1 MSNGKQRRPAP
12 RNLFI
17 NTTEIAQM
25 ANVSVSTV
33 SNWKRRSDTFPE
45 PVGTKDGKP
54 AFDYDRVSGWLRD
67 NNKEFHD
74 NRMRSLVWEYANRVR
89 GKMDAIEGSARF
101 VALLHLRKAASE
113 YGLEVQWQ
121 TLVDGGEKESW
132 VSYVDAIETIEREME
147 HLLSNYVV
155 DYVRDLVESDDI
167 ETIQDDVALVDAIDL
182 SNIMDAADMVIDAM
196 WNNRQVYLGDNGSPL
211 YHVMAEMANTWAKT
225 CSEPNPTF
233 YDPACGGA
241 FVAMRVASRNPQY
254 RFALA
259 DINSVAAVIAQARFF
274 LQFGKS
280 ATETIVL
287 NDLVRNDPF
296 PDLKCNL
303 SVVTPP
309 MGLSASSD
317 TGVTDP
323 RWAYAA
329 SNGGGRRPAFPSETA
344 FLQDCIFH
352 LGEAG
357 RAFVALRPSFTT
369 GRSFANLRRRMVADG
384 VVEAIVSL
392 PRRQLR
398 DTSIPIDIWVLSK
411 VEGRNQVH
419 LIDCASTTEEVAHEG
434 LPVYLS
440 EPLNGYADGK
450 YRWMDVAC
458 AEILAEDN
466 VSLAPDKWI
475 KPIFHLGEAGR
486 AFVALRPSF
495 TTGRSFANLRRR
507 MVADGVVEAIV
518 SLPRRQLRD
527 TSIPIDIW
535 VLSKVEGRNQVH
547 LIDCASTTE
556 EVAHE
561 GLPVYLS
568 EPLNGYADGKYR
580 WMDVA
585 CAEILAEDNVSLAPD
600 KWIKPEGMNPKN
612 ICLESTEEIS
622 GIRQGLD
629 HIDDESNPLRDL
641 PDSLA
646 NMKESRVFTLREL
659 VDSNE
664 AELIRG
670 NTQSVGRDAVYQED
684 VITPQILSEGM
695 ASLTKSGNVGKRE
708 HITEPGD
715 IVFRK
720 LGSTHAAV
728 DVEGG
733 HRMSHTVLAL
743 RMKKSGNVGKREHI
757 TEPGDIVFR
766 KLGSTHAAVDV
777 EGGHRMSHT
786 VLALRMKGDNWI
798 PESTHAAVDVEG
810 GHRMSHTVLA
820 LRMKG
825 DNWIPEF
832 VAICLQAAWNQKD
845 TPQNIAGR
853 IDPLDMEL
861 PVVSLEMQRKL
872 VEIQRAADELKRL
885 SAAAADYATTFC
897 NAIRFG
903 AEEDWG

>member
-17 NTTEIAQM
+17 NTTEIAKM

-54 AFDYDRVSGWLRD
+54 AFDYDQVAEWLQA
-67 NNKEFHD
+67 NNKEFDD
-74 NRMRSLVWEYANRVR
+74 NHTRNLVWEYANLVR
-89 GKMDAIEGSARF
+89 GKVESTEGMALF
-101 VALLHLRKAASE
+101 ITLLHLRKAAHE
-113 YGLEVQWQ
+113 YGLETQWQ
-121 TLVDGGEKESW
+121 TLIGGGDRESW
-132 VSYVDAIETIEREME
+132 LSYLDAIDAVE
-147 HLLSNYVV
+147 HEAGHALSNHVV
-155 DYVRDLVESDDI
+155 TYARGLVESVSV
-167 ETIQDDVALVDAIDL
+167 ETIRDAVALVNAINL
-182 SNIMDAADMVIDAM
+182 SKIMTAADMVIDAM
-196 WNNRQVYLGDNGSPL
+196 GNGRQAYLGDNGSHL
-211 YHVMAEMANTWAKT
+211 YRLMAEMANAWAKI
-225 CSEPNPTF
+225 CPNPDPTF

-241 FVAMRVASRNPQY
+241 FVAMQVALHNPQY
-254 RFALA
+254 RFELA
-259 DINSVAAVIAQARFF
+259 DINSLAAVIAQARFF
-274 LQFGKS
+274 LQFGKN

-287 NDLVRNDPF
+287 NDLIHDDPF

-323 RWAYAA
+323 RWAYDA

-352 LGEAG
+352 LDEEG

-411 VEGRNQVH
+411 VEGRNHVH
-419 LIDCASTTEEVAHEG
+419 LIDCASATEEVAQEG
-434 LPVYLS
+434 LPAYLS
-440 EPLNGYADGK
+440 RPLNGYSNGK
-450 YRWMDVAC
+450 YRWMDVEC
-458 AEILAEDN
+458 ADILADEN
-466 VSLAPDKWI
+466 ISLAPNRWI
-475 KPIFHLGEAGR
+475 KP
-486 AFVALRPSF
+486 
-495 TTGRSFANLRRR
+495 
-507 MVADGVVEAIV
+507 
-518 SLPRRQLRD
+518 Q
-527 TSIPIDIW
+527 
-535 VLSKVEGRNQVH
+535 
-547 LIDCASTTE
+547 
-556 EVAHE
+556 
-561 GLPVYLS
+561 
-568 EPLNGYADGKYR
+568 
-580 WMDVA
+580 
-585 CAEILAEDNVSLAPD
+585 
-600 KWIKPEGMNPKN
+600 GMSPKN
-612 ICLESTEEIS
+612 ICFESSAEIS
-622 GIRQGLD
+622 EIRQRLD
-629 HIDDESNPLRDL
+629 QVDDESNPLRDL
-641 PDSLA
+641 PNSLA

-670 NTQSVGRDAVYQED
+670 NTQSVGRDSVYQED

-720 LGSTHAAV
+720 LG
-728 DVEGG
+728 
-733 HRMSHTVLAL
+733 
-743 RMKKSGNVGKREHI
+743 
-757 TEPGDIVFR
+757 
-766 KLGSTHAAVDV
+766 
-777 EGGHRMSHT
+777 
-786 VLALRMKGDNWI
+786 
-798 PESTHAAVDVEG
+798 STHAAVDVEG

>member
-1 MSNGKQRRPAP
+1 MSNGKHRQSVQ
-12 RNLFI
+12 RNLI
-17 NTTEIAQM
+17 VNTTEIAKM

-33 SNWKRRSDTFPE
+33 SNWKRRSDAFPE

-54 AFDYDRVSGWLRD
+54 AFDYDQVAEWLQA
-67 NNKEFHD
+67 NNKEFDD
-74 NRMRSLVWEYANRVR
+74 NRTRNLVWEYANLVR
-89 GKMDAIEGSARF
+89 GKVEPTEGM
-101 VALLHLRKAASE
+101 ALFITFLHLRKAAHE
-113 YGLEVQWQ
+113 YGLETQWQ
-121 TLVDGGEKESW
+121 TLIDGGDRGLW
-132 VSYVDAIETIEREME
+132 LSYLDAIDAVE
-147 HLLSNYVV
+147 HEAGHALSNYVIA
-155 DYVRDLVESDDI
+155 YARGLVESDSI
-167 ETIQDDVALVDAIDL
+167 ETVRDAVSLVDTINL
-182 SNIMDAADMVIDAM
+182 SKNMTAANMVIDSM
-196 WNNRQVYLGDNGSPL
+196 GNGRQAYLGDNGSPL
-211 YHVMAEMANTWAKT
+211 CRLMVEMANAWANT
-225 CSEPNPTF
+225 CPDTNPTF

-241 FVAMRVASRNPQY
+241 FVAMQVALHNPQY

-259 DINSVAAVIAQARFF
+259 DINSFAAVIAQARFF
-274 LQFGKS
+274 LQFGKN

-287 NDLVRNDPF
+287 NDLIHNDPF

-323 RWAYAA
+323 RWAYDA
-329 SNGGGRRPAFPSETA
+329 SNGAGRRPAFPSETA

-352 LGEAG
+352 LDEEG

-369 GRSFANLRRRMVADG
+369 GRSFANLRRHMVADG

-411 VEGRNQVH
+411 VEGRNHVH
-419 LIDCASTTEEVAHEG
+419 LIDCASATEEVAQEG
-434 LPVYLS
+434 LPAYLS
-440 EPLNGYADGK
+440 RPLNGYS
-450 YRWMDVAC
+450 
-458 AEILAEDN
+458 N
-466 VSLAPDKWI
+466 
-475 KPIFHLGEAGR
+475 
-486 AFVALRPSF
+486 
-495 TTGRSFANLRRR
+495 
-507 MVADGVVEAIV
+507 
-518 SLPRRQLRD
+518 
-527 TSIPIDIW
+527 
-535 VLSKVEGRNQVH
+535 
-547 LIDCASTTE
+547 
-556 EVAHE
+556 
-561 GLPVYLS
+561 
-568 EPLNGYADGKYR
+568 GKYR

-600 KWIKPEGMNPKN
+600 KWIKPEGMNPEN

-622 GIRQGLD
+622 EIRQGLD
-629 HIDDESNPLRDL
+629 QVDDESNPLRDL
-641 PDSLA
+641 PNSLA
-646 NMKESRVFTLREL
+646 NMKESRIFTLREL

-743 RMKKSGNVGKREHI
+743 RMK
-757 TEPGDIVFR
+757 
-766 KLGSTHAAVDV
+766 
-777 EGGHRMSHT
+777 
-786 VLALRMKGDNWI
+786 
-798 PESTHAAVDVEG
+798 
-810 GHRMSHTVLA
+810 
-820 LRMKG
+820 G

-832 VAICLQAAWNQKD
+832 VAICLQAVWNQKD
-845 TPQNIAGR
+845 TPRNITGQ

-861 PVVSLEMQRKL
+861 PVVPLEMQRKL
-872 VEIQRAADELKRL
+872 VEIQRAADELKHL
-885 SAAAADYATTFC
+885 SAAAVGYAATFC

-903 AEEDWG
+903 AEEER

>member
-1 MSNGKQRRPAP
+1 MSNGKQHRPAP

-54 AFDYDRVSGWLRD
+54 AFDYDQVARWLRD
-67 NNKEFHD
+67 NDKEFHD
-74 NRMRSLVWEYANRVR
+74 SRVRSLVWEYANQVR
-89 GKMDAIEGSARF
+89 GKMDAIEGGARF
-101 VALLHLRKAASE
+101 VAFLHLRKAASE

-121 TLVDGGEKESW
+121 TLVDDGDEESW
-132 VSYVDAIETIEREME
+132 VSYVDAIETIERETK

-155 DYVRDLVESDDI
+155 DYVRSLIKSDDI
-167 ETIQDDVALVDAIDL
+167 ETIQDNVSLVDAIDL
-182 SNIMDAADMVIDAM
+182 PNIMDAADMVIDAM
-196 WNNRQVYLGDNGSPL
+196 WNNRQVYLGDNDSPL
-211 YHVMAEMANTWAKT
+211 YHVMAEMANAWAKT

-241 FVAMRVASRNPQY
+241 FVAMQVALHNPQY

-259 DINSVAAVIAQARFF
+259 DINSLAAVIAQARFF
-274 LQFGKS
+274 LQFGKN

-287 NDLVRNDPF
+287 NDLIRNDPF
-296 PDLKCNL
+296 PGLKCNL

-309 MGLSASSD
+309 RGLSASAD

-323 RWAYAA
+323 RWAYDA
-329 SNGGGRRPAFPSETA
+329 SNGAGRRPAFPSETA

-352 LGEAG
+352 LDGAG

-369 GRSFANLRRRMVADG
+369 GRSFANLRRRVVADG

-411 VEGRNQVH
+411 VEGRNHVH
-419 LIDCASTTEEVAHEG
+419 LIDCASATEGMAQEG

-450 YRWMDVAC
+450 YRWVDVEC
-458 AEILAEDN
+458 ANILADEN
-466 VSLAPDKWI
+466 I
-475 KPIFHLGEAGR
+475 
-486 AFVALRPSF
+486 
-495 TTGRSFANLRRR
+495 
-507 MVADGVVEAIV
+507 
-518 SLPRRQLRD
+518 
-527 TSIPIDIW
+527 
-535 VLSKVEGRNQVH
+535 
-547 LIDCASTTE
+547 
-556 EVAHE
+556 
-561 GLPVYLS
+561 
-568 EPLNGYADGKYR
+568 
-580 WMDVA
+580 
-585 CAEILAEDNVSLAPD
+585 SLAPD

-622 GIRQGLD
+622 EIRQGLGQV
-629 HIDDESNPLRDL
+629 DDESNPLRDL
-641 PDSLA
+641 PNSLT

-695 ASLTKSGNVGKRE
+695 ASLMKSR
-708 HITEPGD
+708 
-715 IVFRK
+715 
-720 LGSTHAAV
+720 
-728 DVEGG
+728 DV
-733 HRMSHTVLAL
+733 S
-743 RMKKSGNVGKREHI
+743 KREHI

-798 PESTHAAVDVEG
+798 PE
-810 GHRMSHTVLA
+810 
-820 LRMKG
+820 
-825 DNWIPEF
+825 F
-832 VAICLQAAWNQKD
+832 VAICLQAVWNQKD
-845 TPQNIAGR
+845 TPRNITGQ

-861 PVVSLEMQRKL
+861 PVVPLEMQRKL
-872 VEIQRAADELKRL
+872 VEIQRAADELKHL
-885 SAAAADYATTFC
+885 GAAAAAYATTFC

-903 AEEDWG
+903 AEEER

>member
-1 MSNGKQRRPAP
+1 MKKIENMVFNRRVATIIKELNMSNGKQRRPAP

-475 KPIFHLGEAGR
+475 KP
-486 AFVALRPSF
+486 
-495 TTGRSFANLRRR
+495 
-507 MVADGVVEAIV
+507 
-518 SLPRRQLRD
+518 
-527 TSIPIDIW
+527 
-535 VLSKVEGRNQVH
+535 
-547 LIDCASTTE
+547 
-556 EVAHE
+556 
-561 GLPVYLS
+561 
-568 EPLNGYADGKYR
+568 
-580 WMDVA
+580 
-585 CAEILAEDNVSLAPD
+585 
-600 KWIKPEGMNPKN
+600 EGMNPKN

-622 GIRQGLD
+622 EIRQGLD
-629 HIDDESNPLRDL
+629 LIGDESNPLRDL
-641 PDSLA
+641 PNSLT

-670 NTQSVGRDAVYQED
+670 NTQSVGRDSVYQED
-684 VITPQILSEGM
+684 VITPKVLSEGM
-695 ASLTKSGNVGKRE
+695 ASLTKSE
-708 HITEPGD
+708 D
-715 IVFRK
+715 
-720 LGSTHAAV
+720 
-728 DVEGG
+728 
-733 HRMSHTVLAL
+733 
-743 RMKKSGNVGKREHI
+743 VGKREHI

-798 PESTHAAVDVEG
+798 PD
-810 GHRMSHTVLA
+810 
-820 LRMKG
+820 
-825 DNWIPEF
+825 F

-845 TPQNIAGR
+845 TPRNIAGQ

-872 VEIQRAADELKRL
+872 VEIQRAVDELKRL
-885 SAAAADYATTFC
+885 SAVATAYAATFC

-903 AEEDWG
+903 AEEGKLIK

>member
-1 MSNGKQRRPAP
+1 MPNGKHRQSVQRS
-12 RNLFI
+12 LI
-17 NTTEIAQM
+17 VNTTEIAKM

-54 AFDYDRVSGWLRD
+54 AFDYDQVAEWLQD
-67 NNKEFHD
+67 NNKEFDD
-74 NRMRSLVWEYANRVR
+74 NRTRNLVWEYGNLVR
-89 GKMDAIEGSARF
+89 GKVEVTEGMTLF
-101 VALLHLRKAASE
+101 IALLHLRKAAHE
-113 YGLEVQWQ
+113 YGLETQWQ
-121 TLVDGGEKESW
+121 TLIDGGDRGLW
-132 VSYVDAIETIEREME
+132 LSYLDAIDAVE
-147 HLLSNYVV
+147 HEAGHALSNYVIA
-155 DYVRDLVESDDI
+155 YARGLVESDSI
-167 ETIQDDVALVDAIDL
+167 ETVRDAVSLVDTINL
-182 SNIMDAADMVIDAM
+182 SKIMTAANMVIDSM
-196 WNNRQVYLGDNGSPL
+196 GNDRQAYLGDNGSPL
-211 YHVMAEMANTWAKT
+211 YRLMAEMANTWAKT

-241 FVAMRVASRNPQY
+241 FVAMRVALRNPQY

-259 DINSVAAVIAQARFF
+259 DINSFAAVIAQARFF
-274 LQFGKS
+274 LQFGKN

-287 NDLVRNDPF
+287 NDLIHNDPF

-323 RWAYAA
+323 RWAYDA

-344 FLQDCIFH
+344 FLQDCVFH
-352 LGEAG
+352 LDGAG

-411 VEGRNQVH
+411 VEGRNHVH
-419 LIDCASTTEEVAHEG
+419 LIDCASATEGVVQEG
-434 LPVYLS
+434 LPAYLS
-440 EPLNGYADGK
+440 EPLNGYTDGK

-458 AEILAEDN
+458 ADILADEN
-466 VSLAPDKWI
+466 I
-475 KPIFHLGEAGR
+475 
-486 AFVALRPSF
+486 
-495 TTGRSFANLRRR
+495 
-507 MVADGVVEAIV
+507 
-518 SLPRRQLRD
+518 
-527 TSIPIDIW
+527 
-535 VLSKVEGRNQVH
+535 
-547 LIDCASTTE
+547 
-556 EVAHE
+556 
-561 GLPVYLS
+561 
-568 EPLNGYADGKYR
+568 
-580 WMDVA
+580 
-585 CAEILAEDNVSLAPD
+585 SLAPD

-612 ICLESTEEIS
+612 ICFESSAEIS
-622 GIRQGLD
+622 EIRQRLGQV
-629 HIDDESNPLRDL
+629 DDESNPLRDL
-641 PDSLA
+641 PNSLT

-743 RMKKSGNVGKREHI
+743 RMK
-757 TEPGDIVFR
+757 
-766 KLGSTHAAVDV
+766 
-777 EGGHRMSHT
+777 
-786 VLALRMKGDNWI
+786 
-798 PESTHAAVDVEG
+798 
-810 GHRMSHTVLA
+810 
-820 LRMKG
+820 G

-845 TPQNIAGR
+845 TPRNIAGQ

-861 PVVSLEMQRKL
+861 PVVPLEMQRKL

-885 SAAAADYATTFC
+885 SAAATDYATTFC

-903 AEEDWG
+903 AEEGNDQK

>member
-54 AFDYDRVSGWLRD
+54 TFDYDQVAEWLQA
-67 NNKEFHD
+67 NNKEFDD
-74 NRMRSLVWEYANRVR
+74 NRTRNLVWEYANLVR
-89 GKMDAIEGSARF
+89 GKVEVTEGMALF
-101 VALLHLRKAASE
+101 IALLHLRKAANE
-113 YGLEVQWQ
+113 YGLETQWQ
-121 TLVDGGEKESW
+121 TLIDGGDRGSW
-132 VSYVDAIETIEREME
+132 LSYLDAIDAVE
-147 HLLSNYVV
+147 HEAGHALSNYVIA
-155 DYVRDLVESDDI
+155 YARGLVESDSI
-167 ETIQDDVALVDAIDL
+167 ETVRDAVSLVDTINL
-182 SNIMDAADMVIDAM
+182 SKIMTAANMVIDSM
-196 WNNRQVYLGDNGSPL
+196 GNDRQAYLGDNSSPL
-211 YHVMAEMANTWAKT
+211 YRLMAEMANAWAKT
-225 CSEPNPTF
+225 CPDTNPTF

-241 FVAMRVASRNPQY
+241 FVAMQVALHDPQY

-259 DINSVAAVIAQARFF
+259 DINSLAAVVAQARFF
-274 LQFGKS
+274 LQFGKN

-287 NDLVRNDPF
+287 NDLIHNDPF

-323 RWAYAA
+323 RWAYDA

-352 LGEAG
+352 LDEEG

-398 DTSIPIDIWVLSK
+398 DTTIPIDIWVLSK
-411 VEGRNQVH
+411 VEERNHVH
-419 LIDCASTTEEVAHEG
+419 LIDCVSATEEVAQEG

-440 EPLNGYADGK
+440 EPLNGY
-450 YRWMDVAC
+450 V
-458 AEILAEDN
+458 
-466 VSLAPDKWI
+466 
-475 KPIFHLGEAGR
+475 
-486 AFVALRPSF
+486 
-495 TTGRSFANLRRR
+495 
-507 MVADGVVEAIV
+507 
-518 SLPRRQLRD
+518 
-527 TSIPIDIW
+527 
-535 VLSKVEGRNQVH
+535 
-547 LIDCASTTE
+547 
-556 EVAHE
+556 
-561 GLPVYLS
+561 
-568 EPLNGYADGKYR
+568 DGKYR

-695 ASLTKSGNVGKRE
+695 ASLTKSR
-708 HITEPGD
+708 D
-715 IVFRK
+715 
-720 LGSTHAAV
+720 
-728 DVEGG
+728 
-733 HRMSHTVLAL
+733 
-743 RMKKSGNVGKREHI
+743 VGKREHI

-798 PESTHAAVDVEG
+798 PE
-810 GHRMSHTVLA
+810 
-820 LRMKG
+820 
-825 DNWIPEF
+825 F

-845 TPQNIAGR
+845 TPRNIAGQ

-861 PVVSLEMQRKL
+861 PVVPLEMQRKL
-872 VEIQRAADELKRL
+872 VEIQRAADELKHL
-885 SAAAADYATTFC
+885 SAAAAGYAATLC

-903 AEEDWG
+903 AEEGKDRKIS

>member
-1 MSNGKQRRPAP
+1 MKKIENMVFNRRVATIIKELNMSNGKQRRPAP

-33 SNWKRRSDTFPE
+33 SNWKRRSDTFPG

-155 DYVRDLVESDDI
+155 DYVRGLVESDDI

-182 SNIMDAADMVIDAM
+182 PNIMEAADMVIDAM

-419 LIDCASTTEEVAHEG
+419 LIDCASTTEEVAQEG

-450 YRWMDVAC
+450 YRWMDV
-458 AEILAEDN
+458 
-466 VSLAPDKWI
+466 
-475 KPIFHLGEAGR
+475 
-486 AFVALRPSF
+486 
-495 TTGRSFANLRRR
+495 T
-507 MVADGVVEAIV
+507 
-518 SLPRRQLRD
+518 
-527 TSIPIDIW
+527 
-535 VLSKVEGRNQVH
+535 
-547 LIDCASTTE
+547 
-556 EVAHE
+556 
-561 GLPVYLS
+561 
-568 EPLNGYADGKYR
+568 
-580 WMDVA
+580 

-622 GIRQGLD
+622 EIRQGLD
-629 HIDDESNPLRDL
+629 LIDDESNPLRDL
-641 PDSLA
+641 PNSLA

-659 VDSNE
+659 VNSNE

-670 NTQSVGRDAVYQED
+670 NTQSVGRAAVYQED
-684 VITPQILSEGM
+684 VITPKVLSEGM
-695 ASLTKSGNVGKRE
+695 ASLTKSEDVGKRE
-708 HITEPGD
+708 HITKPGD

-728 DVEGG
+728 DV
-733 HRMSHTVLAL
+733 V
-743 RMKKSGNVGKREHI
+743 
-757 TEPGDIVFR
+757 
-766 KLGSTHAAVDV
+766 
-777 EGGHRMSHT
+777 GGHRMSHT

-798 PESTHAAVDVEG
+798 PD
-810 GHRMSHTVLA
+810 
-820 LRMKG
+820 
-825 DNWIPEF
+825 F

-845 TPQNIAGR
+845 TPRNIAGQ

-903 AEEDWG
+903 AEEDEEAGCRNDGQQYRL

>member
-1 MSNGKQRRPAP
+1 MFNGKHCQSVQCS
-12 RNLFI
+12 LI
-17 NTTEIAQM
+17 VNTTEIAKM

-54 AFDYDRVSGWLRD
+54 AFDYDRVAEWLQD
-67 NNKEFHD
+67 NNKEFDD
-74 NRMRSLVWEYANRVR
+74 NRTRNLIWEYANLVR
-89 GKMDAIEGSARF
+89 GKVEVTEGMALF
-101 VALLHLRKAASE
+101 VALLHLRKAANE
-113 YGLEVQWQ
+113 YGLEAQWQ
-121 TLVDGGEKESW
+121 TLIVDGDRESW
-132 VSYVDAIETIEREME
+132 LSYLDAIDAVE
-147 HLLSNYVV
+147 HEAGHALSNHVV
-155 DYVRDLVESDDI
+155 TYARGLVESVSV
-167 ETIQDDVALVDAIDL
+167 ETIRDAVALVNAINL
-182 SNIMDAADMVIDAM
+182 SKIMTAADMVIDAM
-196 WNNRQVYLGDNGSPL
+196 GNGRQAYLGDNGSPL
-211 YHVMAEMANTWAKT
+211 YRLMAEMANAWAKT
-225 CSEPNPTF
+225 CPNPDPTF

-241 FVAMRVASRNPQY
+241 FVAMQVALHNPQY

-259 DINSVAAVIAQARFF
+259 DINSFAAVIAQARFF
-274 LQFGKS
+274 LQFGKN

-287 NDLVRNDPF
+287 NDLIHNDPF

-323 RWAYAA
+323 RWAYDA
-329 SNGGGRRPAFPSETA
+329 SNGGGRRPAFLSETA

-352 LGEAG
+352 LDGAG

-411 VEGRNQVH
+411 GEGRNHVH
-419 LIDCASTTEEVAHEG
+419 LIDCASATEDVAQQG
-434 LPVYLS
+434 LPAYLS
-440 EPLNGYADGK
+440 EPLNGYSDGK
-450 YRWMDVAC
+450 YRWMDVEC
-458 AEILAEDN
+458 ADILADEN
-466 VSLAPDKWI
+466 ISLAPNRWI
-475 KPIFHLGEAGR
+475 KP
-486 AFVALRPSF
+486 
-495 TTGRSFANLRRR
+495 
-507 MVADGVVEAIV
+507 
-518 SLPRRQLRD
+518 Q
-527 TSIPIDIW
+527 
-535 VLSKVEGRNQVH
+535 
-547 LIDCASTTE
+547 
-556 EVAHE
+556 
-561 GLPVYLS
+561 
-568 EPLNGYADGKYR
+568 
-580 WMDVA
+580 
-585 CAEILAEDNVSLAPD
+585 
-600 KWIKPEGMNPKN
+600 GMSPKN
-612 ICLESTEEIS
+612 ICFESSAEIS
-622 GIRQGLD
+622 EIRQRLGQV
-629 HIDDESNPLRDL
+629 DDESNPLRDL
-641 PDSLA
+641 PNSLT

-670 NTQSVGRDAVYQED
+670 NTQSVGRDSVYQED

-743 RMKKSGNVGKREHI
+743 RMK
-757 TEPGDIVFR
+757 
-766 KLGSTHAAVDV
+766 
-777 EGGHRMSHT
+777 
-786 VLALRMKGDNWI
+786 
-798 PESTHAAVDVEG
+798 
-810 GHRMSHTVLA
+810 
-820 LRMKG
+820 G

-845 TPQNIAGR
+845 TPRNIAGQ

-861 PVVSLEMQRKL
+861 PVVPLEMQRKL

-885 SAAAADYATTFC
+885 SAAATDYADTFC

-903 AEEDWG
+903 AEEGNDPPR

>member
-1 MSNGKQRRPAP
+1 MPNGKHRQSVQRG
-12 RNLFI
+12 LI
-17 NTTEIAQM
+17 VNTTEIAKM

-54 AFDYDRVSGWLRD
+54 AFDYDQVAEWLQA
-67 NNKEFHD
+67 NNKEFDD
-74 NRMRSLVWEYANRVR
+74 NRTRNLVWEYANLVR
-89 GKMDAIEGSARF
+89 GKVESTEGMALF
-101 VALLHLRKAASE
+101 ITLLHLRKAAHE
-113 YGLEVQWQ
+113 YGLETQWQ
-121 TLVDGGEKESW
+121 TLIGGGDRESW
-132 VSYVDAIETIEREME
+132 LSYLDAIDAVE
-147 HLLSNYVV
+147 HEAGHALSNHVV
-155 DYVRDLVESDDI
+155 TYARGLVESVSV
-167 ETIQDDVALVDAIDL
+167 ETIRDAVALVNAINL
-182 SNIMDAADMVIDAM
+182 SKIMTAADMVIDAM
-196 WNNRQVYLGDNGSPL
+196 GNGRQAYLGDNGSPL
-211 YHVMAEMANTWAKT
+211 YRLMAEMANAWAKI
-225 CSEPNPTF
+225 CPNPDPTF

-241 FVAMRVASRNPQY
+241 FVAMQVALHNPQY
-254 RFALA
+254 RFELA
-259 DINSVAAVIAQARFF
+259 DINSLAAVIAQARFF
-274 LQFGKS
+274 LQFGKN

-287 NDLVRNDPF
+287 NDLIHNDPF

-303 SVVTPP
+303 SVVMPP

-323 RWAYAA
+323 RWAYDA

-352 LGEAG
+352 LDEEG

-411 VEGRNQVH
+411 VEGRNHVH
-419 LIDCASTTEEVAHEG
+419 LIDCASATEEVAQEG
-434 LPVYLS
+434 LPAYLS
-440 EPLNGYADGK
+440 RPLNGYSNGK
-450 YRWMDVAC
+450 YRWMDVEC
-458 AEILAEDN
+458 ADILADEN
-466 VSLAPDKWI
+466 ISLAPNRWI
-475 KPIFHLGEAGR
+475 KP
-486 AFVALRPSF
+486 
-495 TTGRSFANLRRR
+495 
-507 MVADGVVEAIV
+507 
-518 SLPRRQLRD
+518 Q
-527 TSIPIDIW
+527 
-535 VLSKVEGRNQVH
+535 
-547 LIDCASTTE
+547 
-556 EVAHE
+556 
-561 GLPVYLS
+561 
-568 EPLNGYADGKYR
+568 
-580 WMDVA
+580 
-585 CAEILAEDNVSLAPD
+585 
-600 KWIKPEGMNPKN
+600 GMSPKN
-612 ICLESTEEIS
+612 ICFESSAEIS
-622 GIRQGLD
+622 EIRQRLD
-629 HIDDESNPLRDL
+629 QVDDESNPLRDL
-641 PDSLA
+641 PNSLA

-670 NTQSVGRDAVYQED
+670 NTQSVGRDSVYQED

-720 LGSTHAAV
+720 LG
-728 DVEGG
+728 
-733 HRMSHTVLAL
+733 
-743 RMKKSGNVGKREHI
+743 
-757 TEPGDIVFR
+757 
-766 KLGSTHAAVDV
+766 
-777 EGGHRMSHT
+777 
-786 VLALRMKGDNWI
+786 
-798 PESTHAAVDVEG
+798 STHAAVDVEG

-903 AEEDWG
+903 AEED

>member
-1 MSNGKQRRPAP
+1 MSNGKHRQSVQ
-12 RNLFI
+12 RNLI
-17 NTTEIAQM
+17 VNTTEIAKM

-54 AFDYDRVSGWLRD
+54 AFDYDQVAEWLQA
-67 NNKEFHD
+67 NNKEFDD
-74 NRMRSLVWEYANRVR
+74 NRTRNLVWEYANLVR
-89 GKMDAIEGSARF
+89 GKVETTEGMALF
-101 VALLHLRKAASE
+101 IALLHLRKAANE
-113 YGLEVQWQ
+113 YGLETQWQ
-121 TLVDGGEKESW
+121 TLIDGGDRGSW
-132 VSYVDAIETIEREME
+132 LSYLDAVDAVEHEAGHALSNHVIAYARGLVENDSIETA
-147 HLLSNYVV
+147 
-155 DYVRDLVESDDI
+155 RDAVS
-167 ETIQDDVALVDAIDL
+167 LVDTINL
-182 SNIMDAADMVIDAM
+182 SKIMTAANMVIDSMGNDWQA
-196 WNNRQVYLGDNGSPL
+196 YLGDNGSPL
-211 YHVMAEMANTWAKT
+211 YRLMAEMANAWAKT
-225 CSEPNPTF
+225 CPDTNPTF

-241 FVAMRVASRNPQY
+241 FIAIQVALRDPQY

-259 DINSVAAVIAQARFF
+259 DINSLAAVIAQARFF
-274 LQFGKS
+274 LQFGKN

-287 NDLVRNDPF
+287 NDLIHNDPF

-317 TGVTDP
+317 AGVTDP
-323 RWAYAA
+323 RWAYDA

-352 LGEAG
+352 LDEEG

-369 GRSFANLRRRMVADG
+369 GRSFVNLRRRMVADG

-411 VEGRNQVH
+411 VEGRNHVH
-419 LIDCASTTEEVAHEG
+419 LIDCASATEEVAQEG
-434 LPVYLS
+434 LPAYLS
-440 EPLNGYADGK
+440 
-450 YRWMDVAC
+450 R
-458 AEILAEDN
+458 
-466 VSLAPDKWI
+466 
-475 KPIFHLGEAGR
+475 
-486 AFVALRPSF
+486 
-495 TTGRSFANLRRR
+495 
-507 MVADGVVEAIV
+507 
-518 SLPRRQLRD
+518 
-527 TSIPIDIW
+527 
-535 VLSKVEGRNQVH
+535 
-547 LIDCASTTE
+547 
-556 EVAHE
+556 
-561 GLPVYLS
+561 
-568 EPLNGYADGKYR
+568 PLNGYADGKYR

-622 GIRQGLD
+622 EIRQGLD
-629 HIDDESNPLRDL
+629 QIDDESNPLRDL
-641 PDSLA
+641 PNSLA

-684 VITPQILSEGM
+684 VITPKVLSEGM
-695 ASLTKSGNVGKRE
+695 ASLVKSEDIGKRE
-708 HITEPGD
+708 H
-715 IVFRK
+715 V
-720 LGSTHAAV
+720 
-728 DVEGG
+728 
-733 HRMSHTVLAL
+733 
-743 RMKKSGNVGKREHI
+743 

-798 PESTHAAVDVEG
+798 PD
-810 GHRMSHTVLA
+810 
-820 LRMKG
+820 
-825 DNWIPEF
+825 F

-845 TPQNIAGR
+845 TPRNIAGQ

-861 PVVSLEMQRKL
+861 PVVPLEMQRKL
-872 VEIQRAADELKRL
+872 VEIQRAADELKHL
-885 SAAAADYATTFC
+885 SAAATDYATTFR

-903 AEEDWG
+903 AEEDEEAGCRNDGQQYRL

>member
-17 NTTEIAQM
+17 NTTEIAKM

-54 AFDYDRVSGWLRD
+54 AFDYDQVAEWLQA
-67 NNKEFHD
+67 NNKEFDD
-74 NRMRSLVWEYANRVR
+74 NHTRNLVWEYANLVR
-89 GKMDAIEGSARF
+89 GKVESTEGMALF
-101 VALLHLRKAASE
+101 ITLLHLRKAAHE
-113 YGLEVQWQ
+113 YGLETQWQ
-121 TLVDGGEKESW
+121 TLIGGGDRESW
-132 VSYVDAIETIEREME
+132 LSYLDAIDAVE
-147 HLLSNYVV
+147 HEAGHALSNHVV
-155 DYVRDLVESDDI
+155 TYARGLVESVSV
-167 ETIQDDVALVDAIDL
+167 ETIRDAVALVNAINL
-182 SNIMDAADMVIDAM
+182 SKIMTAADMVIDAM
-196 WNNRQVYLGDNGSPL
+196 GNGRQAYLGDNGSHL
-211 YHVMAEMANTWAKT
+211 YRLMAEMANAWAKI
-225 CSEPNPTF
+225 CPNPDPTF

-241 FVAMRVASRNPQY
+241 FVAMQVALHNPQY
-254 RFALA
+254 RFELA
-259 DINSVAAVIAQARFF
+259 DINSLAAVIAQARFF
-274 LQFGKS
+274 LQFGKN

-287 NDLVRNDPF
+287 NDLIHNDPF

-317 TGVTDP
+317 TGGTDP
-323 RWAYAA
+323 RWAYDA

-352 LGEAG
+352 LDEEG

-411 VEGRNQVH
+411 VEGRNHVH
-419 LIDCASTTEEVAHEG
+419 LIDCASATEEVAQEG
-434 LPVYLS
+434 LPAYLS
-440 EPLNGYADGK
+440 RPLNGYSNGK
-450 YRWMDVAC
+450 YRWMDVEC
-458 AEILAEDN
+458 ADILADEN
-466 VSLAPDKWI
+466 ISLAPNRWI
-475 KPIFHLGEAGR
+475 KP
-486 AFVALRPSF
+486 
-495 TTGRSFANLRRR
+495 
-507 MVADGVVEAIV
+507 
-518 SLPRRQLRD
+518 Q
-527 TSIPIDIW
+527 
-535 VLSKVEGRNQVH
+535 
-547 LIDCASTTE
+547 
-556 EVAHE
+556 
-561 GLPVYLS
+561 
-568 EPLNGYADGKYR
+568 
-580 WMDVA
+580 
-585 CAEILAEDNVSLAPD
+585 
-600 KWIKPEGMNPKN
+600 GMSPKN
-612 ICLESTEEIS
+612 ICFESSAEIS
-622 GIRQGLD
+622 EIRQRLD
-629 HIDDESNPLRDL
+629 QVDDESNPLRDL
-641 PDSLA
+641 PNSLA

-670 NTQSVGRDAVYQED
+670 NTQSVGRDSVYQED

-720 LGSTHAAV
+720 LG
-728 DVEGG
+728 
-733 HRMSHTVLAL
+733 
-743 RMKKSGNVGKREHI
+743 
-757 TEPGDIVFR
+757 
-766 KLGSTHAAVDV
+766 
-777 EGGHRMSHT
+777 
-786 VLALRMKGDNWI
+786 
-798 PESTHAAVDVEG
+798 STHAAVDVEG

>member
-1 MSNGKQRRPAP
+1 MKVTENGVFNLHIFSFRVFYVKNNENMVFNRLVATIIKELDMSNGEQCRLAH
-12 RNLFI
+12 RNLLI

-45 PVGTKDGKP
+45 PAGSKDGKP
-54 AFDYDRVSGWLRD
+54 AFDYGQVARWLRD
-67 NNKEFHD
+67 NDKKFHD
-74 NRMRSLVWEYANRVR
+74 SRVRNLVWEYANQVR
-89 GKMDAIEGSARF
+89 GKMDAIEGGARF

-121 TLVDGGEKESW
+121 TLVDDGDKESW
-132 VSYVDAIETIEREME
+132 VSYVDAIETIERETK

-155 DYVRDLVESDDI
+155 DYVRDLVEGDDI
-167 ETIQDDVALVDAIDL
+167 ETIQDNVSLVDAIDL
-182 SNIMDAADMVIDAM
+182 PNIMDAADMVIDAM
-196 WNNRQVYLGDNGSPL
+196 WNNQQAYLGDNDSPL

-241 FVAMRVASRNPQY
+241 FVAMRVALHNPQY

-259 DINSVAAVIAQARFF
+259 DINSFAAVIAQARFF
-274 LQFGKS
+274 LQFGKN

-287 NDLVRNDPF
+287 NDLIHNDPF

-323 RWAYAA
+323 RWAYDA

-352 LGEAG
+352 LDGAG

-411 VEGRNQVH
+411 VEGRNHVH
-419 LIDCASTTEEVAHEG
+419 LIDCASATEEVAQQG
-434 LPVYLS
+434 LPAYLS
-440 EPLNGYADGK
+440 EPLNGYSDGK
-450 YRWMDVAC
+450 YRWMDVERAD
-458 AEILAEDN
+458 ILADEN
-466 VSLAPDKWI
+466 ISLAPNRWI
-475 KPIFHLGEAGR
+475 KP
-486 AFVALRPSF
+486 
-495 TTGRSFANLRRR
+495 
-507 MVADGVVEAIV
+507 
-518 SLPRRQLRD
+518 Q
-527 TSIPIDIW
+527 
-535 VLSKVEGRNQVH
+535 
-547 LIDCASTTE
+547 
-556 EVAHE
+556 
-561 GLPVYLS
+561 
-568 EPLNGYADGKYR
+568 
-580 WMDVA
+580 
-585 CAEILAEDNVSLAPD
+585 
-600 KWIKPEGMNPKN
+600 GMNPKN

-622 GIRQGLD
+622 EIRQGLD
-629 HIDDESNPLRDL
+629 QIDDESNPLRDL
-641 PDSLA
+641 PNSLA

-670 NTQSVGRDAVYQED
+670 NTQSVGRDSVYQED

-720 LGSTHAAV
+720 LGSTHA
-728 DVEGG
+728 G
-733 HRMSHTVLAL
+733 
-743 RMKKSGNVGKREHI
+743 
-757 TEPGDIVFR
+757 
-766 KLGSTHAAVDV
+766 
-777 EGGHRMSHT
+777 
-786 VLALRMKGDNWI
+786 
-798 PESTHAAVDVEG
+798 VDVEG

-845 TPQNIAGR
+845 TPRNIAGQ

-861 PVVSLEMQRKL
+861 PVVPLEMQRKL

-903 AEEDWG
+903 AEEGNDPPR

>member
-1 MSNGKQRRPAP
+1 MSNGKHRQSVQCS
-12 RNLFI
+12 LI
-17 NTTEIAQM
+17 VNTTEIAKM

-54 AFDYDRVSGWLRD
+54 AFDYDQVAEWLQA
-67 NNKEFHD
+67 NNKEFDD
-74 NRMRSLVWEYANRVR
+74 NRTRNLVWEYANLVR
-89 GKMDAIEGSARF
+89 GKVEPTEGMALF
-101 VALLHLRKAASE
+101 ITLLHLRKAANE
-113 YGLEVQWQ
+113 YGLEAQWQ
-121 TLVDGGEKESW
+121 TLIGGGDRESW
-132 VSYVDAIETIEREME
+132 LSYLDAIDAVEHEAGHALSNHVVTYARGFVESVSVETI
-147 HLLSNYVV
+147 
-155 DYVRDLVESDDI
+155 RDA
-167 ETIQDDVALVDAIDL
+167 VALVNAINL
-182 SNIMDAADMVIDAM
+182 SKIMTAADMVIDAM
-196 WNNRQVYLGDNGSPL
+196 GNGRQAYLGDNGSPL
-211 YHVMAEMANTWAKT
+211 YRLMAEMANAWAKT
-225 CSEPNPTF
+225 CPNPDPTF

-241 FVAMRVASRNPQY
+241 FVAMQVALHNPQY

-259 DINSVAAVIAQARFF
+259 DINSFAAVIAQARFF
-274 LQFGKS
+274 LQFGKN

-287 NDLVRNDPF
+287 NDLIHNDPF

-323 RWAYAA
+323 RWAYDA

-352 LGEAG
+352 LDGAG

-411 VEGRNQVH
+411 GEGRNHVH
-419 LIDCASTTEEVAHEG
+419 LIDCASATEDVAQQG
-434 LPVYLS
+434 LPAYLS
-440 EPLNGYADGK
+440 EPLNGYSDGK
-450 YRWMDVAC
+450 YRWMDVERAD
-458 AEILAEDN
+458 ILADEN
-466 VSLAPDKWI
+466 ISLAPNRWI
-475 KPIFHLGEAGR
+475 KP
-486 AFVALRPSF
+486 
-495 TTGRSFANLRRR
+495 
-507 MVADGVVEAIV
+507 
-518 SLPRRQLRD
+518 Q
-527 TSIPIDIW
+527 
-535 VLSKVEGRNQVH
+535 
-547 LIDCASTTE
+547 
-556 EVAHE
+556 
-561 GLPVYLS
+561 
-568 EPLNGYADGKYR
+568 
-580 WMDVA
+580 
-585 CAEILAEDNVSLAPD
+585 
-600 KWIKPEGMNPKN
+600 GMNPKN

-622 GIRQGLD
+622 EIRQGLD
-629 HIDDESNPLRDL
+629 QIDDESNPLRDL
-641 PDSLA
+641 PNSLA

-670 NTQSVGRDAVYQED
+670 NTQSVGRDSVYQED

-720 LGSTHAAV
+720 LGSTHAV
-728 DVEGG
+728 
-733 HRMSHTVLAL
+733 
-743 RMKKSGNVGKREHI
+743 
-757 TEPGDIVFR
+757 
-766 KLGSTHAAVDV
+766 
-777 EGGHRMSHT
+777 
-786 VLALRMKGDNWI
+786 
-798 PESTHAAVDVEG
+798 VDVEG

-845 TPQNIAGR
+845 TPRNIAGQ

-861 PVVSLEMQRKL
+861 PVVPLEMQRKL

-885 SAAAADYATTFC
+885 SAAAVGYATTLC

-903 AEEDWG
+903 AEEGNDPPR

>member
-1 MSNGKQRRPAP
+1 MSGGKQHRSAH
-12 RNLFI
+12 RNLLI

-54 AFDYDRVSGWLRD
+54 AFDYDQVSRWLRD

-121 TLVDGGEKESW
+121 TLVDGGDKESW
-132 VSYVDAIETIEREME
+132 VSYVDAIETIERETR
-147 HLLSNYVV
+147 HLLSNYVA
-155 DYVRDLVESDDI
+155 DYVRSLIKSDDI
-167 ETIQDDVALVDAIDL
+167 ETIQDNVSRVDAIDL
-182 SNIMDAADMVIDAM
+182 PNIMEAADMVIDAM
-196 WNNRQVYLGDNGSPL
+196 WNNRQVYLGDNDSPL
-211 YHVMAEMANTWAKT
+211 YHVMAEMANAWAKT
-225 CSEPNPTF
+225 CPNPDPTF

-241 FVAMRVASRNPQY
+241 FVAMQVALHNPQY

-259 DINSVAAVIAQARFF
+259 DINSFAAVIAQARFF
-274 LQFGKS
+274 LQFGKN

-287 NDLVRNDPF
+287 NDLIHNDPF

-323 RWAYAA
+323 RWAYDA
-329 SNGGGRRPAFPSETA
+329 SNGGGRRPAFPSEMA

-352 LGEAG
+352 LDGAG

-411 VEGRNQVH
+411 VEGRNHVH
-419 LIDCASTTEEVAHEG
+419 LIDCASATEEVAQQG
-434 LPVYLS
+434 LPAYLS
-440 EPLNGYADGK
+440 EPLNGYSDGK
-450 YRWMDVAC
+450 YRWMDVERAD
-458 AEILAEDN
+458 ILADEN
-466 VSLAPDKWI
+466 ISLAPNRWI
-475 KPIFHLGEAGR
+475 KP
-486 AFVALRPSF
+486 
-495 TTGRSFANLRRR
+495 
-507 MVADGVVEAIV
+507 
-518 SLPRRQLRD
+518 Q
-527 TSIPIDIW
+527 
-535 VLSKVEGRNQVH
+535 
-547 LIDCASTTE
+547 
-556 EVAHE
+556 
-561 GLPVYLS
+561 
-568 EPLNGYADGKYR
+568 
-580 WMDVA
+580 
-585 CAEILAEDNVSLAPD
+585 
-600 KWIKPEGMNPKN
+600 GMNPKN

-622 GIRQGLD
+622 EIRQGLD
-629 HIDDESNPLRDL
+629 QIDDESNPLRDL
-641 PDSLA
+641 PNSLA

-670 NTQSVGRDAVYQED
+670 NTQSVGRDSVYQED

-720 LGSTHAAV
+720 LGSTHAV
-728 DVEGG
+728 
-733 HRMSHTVLAL
+733 
-743 RMKKSGNVGKREHI
+743 
-757 TEPGDIVFR
+757 
-766 KLGSTHAAVDV
+766 
-777 EGGHRMSHT
+777 
-786 VLALRMKGDNWI
+786 
-798 PESTHAAVDVEG
+798 VDVEG

-845 TPQNIAGR
+845 TPRNITGQ

-861 PVVSLEMQRKL
+861 PVVPLEMQRKL

-885 SAAAADYATTFC
+885 SAAAADYVTTFC

-903 AEEDWG
+903 AEED

>member
-1 MSNGKQRRPAP
+1 
-12 RNLFI
+12 
-17 NTTEIAQM
+17 
-25 ANVSVSTV
+25 
-33 SNWKRRSDTFPE
+33 
-45 PVGTKDGKP
+45 
-54 AFDYDRVSGWLRD
+54 
-67 NNKEFHD
+67 
-74 NRMRSLVWEYANRVR
+74 
-89 GKMDAIEGSARF
+89 
-101 VALLHLRKAASE
+101 
-113 YGLEVQWQ
+113 
-121 TLVDGGEKESW
+121 
-132 VSYVDAIETIEREME
+132 ME
-147 HLLSNYVV
+147 HEAGHALSNHVV
-155 DYVRDLVESDDI
+155 TYARGLVESVSVEIIRDV
-167 ETIQDDVALVDAIDL
+167 VALVNAINL
-182 SNIMDAADMVIDAM
+182 SKIMTAVDMVIDAM
-196 WNNRQVYLGDNGSPL
+196 GNGRQAYLGDNGSPL
-211 YHVMAEMANTWAKT
+211 YRLMAEMANAWAKI
-225 CSEPNPTF
+225 CPNPDPTF

-241 FVAMRVASRNPQY
+241 FVAMQVALHNPQY

-259 DINSVAAVIAQARFF
+259 DINSFAAVIAQARFF
-274 LQFGKS
+274 LQFGKN

-287 NDLVRNDPF
+287 NDLIHNDPF

-323 RWAYAA
+323 RWAYDA

-352 LGEAG
+352 LDKAG

-411 VEGRNQVH
+411 VEGRNHVH
-419 LIDCASTTEEVAHEG
+419 LIDCASATEGMAQEG

-450 YRWMDVAC
+450 YRWVDVEC
-458 AEILAEDN
+458 ADILADEN
-466 VSLAPDKWI
+466 I
-475 KPIFHLGEAGR
+475 
-486 AFVALRPSF
+486 
-495 TTGRSFANLRRR
+495 
-507 MVADGVVEAIV
+507 
-518 SLPRRQLRD
+518 
-527 TSIPIDIW
+527 
-535 VLSKVEGRNQVH
+535 
-547 LIDCASTTE
+547 
-556 EVAHE
+556 
-561 GLPVYLS
+561 
-568 EPLNGYADGKYR
+568 
-580 WMDVA
+580 
-585 CAEILAEDNVSLAPD
+585 SLAPD

-622 GIRQGLD
+622 EIRQGLGQV
-629 HIDDESNPLRDL
+629 DDESNPLRDL
-641 PDSLA
+641 PNSLT

-695 ASLTKSGNVGKRE
+695 ASLTKSR
-708 HITEPGD
+708 D
-715 IVFRK
+715 
-720 LGSTHAAV
+720 
-728 DVEGG
+728 
-733 HRMSHTVLAL
+733 
-743 RMKKSGNVGKREHI
+743 VGKREHI

-798 PESTHAAVDVEG
+798 PD
-810 GHRMSHTVLA
+810 
-820 LRMKG
+820 
-825 DNWIPEF
+825 F

-845 TPQNIAGR
+845 TPRNIAGQ

-861 PVVSLEMQRKL
+861 PVVPLEMQRKL
-872 VEIQRAADELKRL
+872 VEIQRAADELKHL
-885 SAAAADYATTFC
+885 SAAATDYATTFC

-903 AEEDWG
+903 AEEGNDSPR

>member
-1 MSNGKQRRPAP
+1 MSNGKHRQSVQ
-12 RNLFI
+12 RNLI
-17 NTTEIAQM
+17 VNTTEIAKM

-54 AFDYDRVSGWLRD
+54 AFDYDQVVEWLQD
-67 NNKEFHD
+67 NNKEFDD
-74 NRMRSLVWEYANRVR
+74 NRTRNLVWEYGNLVR
-89 GKMDAIEGSARF
+89 GKVEVTEGMTLF
-101 VALLHLRKAASE
+101 IALLHLRKAAHE
-113 YGLEVQWQ
+113 YGLEAQWQ
-121 TLVDGGEKESW
+121 TLIVDGDRESW
-132 VSYVDAIETIEREME
+132 LSYLDAIDAVE
-147 HLLSNYVV
+147 HEAGHALSNYVIA
-155 DYVRDLVESDDI
+155 YARGLVESDSI
-167 ETIQDDVALVDAIDL
+167 ETVRDAVSLVDTINL
-182 SNIMDAADMVIDAM
+182 SKIMTAANMVIDSM
-196 WNNRQVYLGDNGSPL
+196 GNDRQAYLGDNGSPL
-211 YHVMAEMANTWAKT
+211 YRLMAEMANTWAKT

-241 FVAMRVASRNPQY
+241 FVAMRVALRNPQY

-259 DINSVAAVIAQARFF
+259 DINSFAAVIAQARFF
-274 LQFGKS
+274 LQFGKN

-287 NDLVRNDPF
+287 NDLIHNDPF

-309 MGLSASSD
+309 MGLSAGSD

-323 RWAYAA
+323 RWAYDA

-344 FLQDCIFH
+344 FLQDCVFH
-352 LGEAG
+352 LDGVG

-411 VEGRNQVH
+411 VEGRNHVH
-419 LIDCASTTEEVAHEG
+419 LIDCASATEGMAQEG

-450 YRWMDVAC
+450 YRWVDVEC
-458 AEILAEDN
+458 ADILADEN
-466 VSLAPDKWI
+466 I
-475 KPIFHLGEAGR
+475 
-486 AFVALRPSF
+486 
-495 TTGRSFANLRRR
+495 
-507 MVADGVVEAIV
+507 
-518 SLPRRQLRD
+518 
-527 TSIPIDIW
+527 
-535 VLSKVEGRNQVH
+535 
-547 LIDCASTTE
+547 
-556 EVAHE
+556 
-561 GLPVYLS
+561 
-568 EPLNGYADGKYR
+568 
-580 WMDVA
+580 
-585 CAEILAEDNVSLAPD
+585 SLAPD

-622 GIRQGLD
+622 EIRQGLGQV
-629 HIDDESNPLRDL
+629 DDESNPLRDL
-641 PDSLA
+641 PNSLT

-695 ASLTKSGNVGKRE
+695 ASLTKSR
-708 HITEPGD
+708 D
-715 IVFRK
+715 
-720 LGSTHAAV
+720 
-728 DVEGG
+728 
-733 HRMSHTVLAL
+733 
-743 RMKKSGNVGKREHI
+743 VGKREHI

-798 PESTHAAVDVEG
+798 PD
-810 GHRMSHTVLA
+810 
-820 LRMKG
+820 
-825 DNWIPEF
+825 F

-845 TPQNIAGR
+845 TPRNIAGQ

-861 PVVSLEMQRKL
+861 PVVPLEMQRKL
-872 VEIQRAADELKRL
+872 VEIQRAADELKHL
-885 SAAAADYATTFC
+885 SAAATDYATTFC

-903 AEEDWG
+903 AEEGKDRKIG

>member
-1 MSNGKQRRPAP
+1 MSNGKQHRPAP

-54 AFDYDRVSGWLRD
+54 AFDYDQVARWLRD
-67 NNKEFHD
+67 NDKEFHD
-74 NRMRSLVWEYANRVR
+74 SRVRSLVWEYANQVR
-89 GKMDAIEGSARF
+89 GKMDAIEGGARF
-101 VALLHLRKAASE
+101 VAFLHLRKAASE

-121 TLVDGGEKESW
+121 TLVDDGDEESW
-132 VSYVDAIETIEREME
+132 VSYVDAIETIERETK

-155 DYVRDLVESDDI
+155 DYVRSLIKSDDI
-167 ETIQDDVALVDAIDL
+167 ETIQDNVSLVDAIDL
-182 SNIMDAADMVIDAM
+182 PNIMDAADMVIDAM
-196 WNNRQVYLGDNGSPL
+196 WNNRQVYLGDNDSPL
-211 YHVMAEMANTWAKT
+211 YHVMAEMANAWAKT
-225 CSEPNPTF
+225 CSEPNSTF

-241 FVAMRVASRNPQY
+241 FVAMQVALHNPQY

-259 DINSVAAVIAQARFF
+259 DINSLAAVIAQARFF
-274 LQFGKS
+274 LQFGKN

-287 NDLVRNDPF
+287 NDLIRNDPF
-296 PDLKCNL
+296 PGLKCNL

-309 MGLSASSD
+309 RGLSASAD

-323 RWAYAA
+323 RWAYDA
-329 SNGGGRRPAFPSETA
+329 SNGAGRRPAFPSETA

-352 LGEAG
+352 LDGAG

-369 GRSFANLRRRMVADG
+369 GRSFANLRRRVVADG

-411 VEGRNQVH
+411 VEGRNHVH
-419 LIDCASTTEEVAHEG
+419 LIDCASATEGMAQEG

-450 YRWMDVAC
+450 YRWVDVEC
-458 AEILAEDN
+458 ANILADEN
-466 VSLAPDKWI
+466 I
-475 KPIFHLGEAGR
+475 
-486 AFVALRPSF
+486 
-495 TTGRSFANLRRR
+495 
-507 MVADGVVEAIV
+507 
-518 SLPRRQLRD
+518 
-527 TSIPIDIW
+527 
-535 VLSKVEGRNQVH
+535 
-547 LIDCASTTE
+547 
-556 EVAHE
+556 
-561 GLPVYLS
+561 
-568 EPLNGYADGKYR
+568 
-580 WMDVA
+580 
-585 CAEILAEDNVSLAPD
+585 SLAPD

-622 GIRQGLD
+622 EIRQGLGQV
-629 HIDDESNPLRDL
+629 DDESNPLRDL
-641 PDSLA
+641 PNSLT

-695 ASLTKSGNVGKRE
+695 ASLMKSR
-708 HITEPGD
+708 
-715 IVFRK
+715 
-720 LGSTHAAV
+720 
-728 DVEGG
+728 DV
-733 HRMSHTVLAL
+733 S
-743 RMKKSGNVGKREHI
+743 KREHI

-798 PESTHAAVDVEG
+798 PE
-810 GHRMSHTVLA
+810 
-820 LRMKG
+820 
-825 DNWIPEF
+825 F
-832 VAICLQAAWNQKD
+832 VAICLQAVWNQKD
-845 TPQNIAGR
+845 TPRNITGQ

-861 PVVSLEMQRKL
+861 PVVPLEMQRKL
-872 VEIQRAADELKRL
+872 VEIQRAADELKHL
-885 SAAAADYATTFC
+885 GAAAAAYATTFC

-903 AEEDWG
+903 AEEER

>member
-1 MSNGKQRRPAP
+1 MSNGKHRQSVQ
-12 RNLFI
+12 RNLI
-17 NTTEIAQM
+17 VNTTEIAKM

-54 AFDYDRVSGWLRD
+54 AFDYGQVAEWLQA
-67 NNKEFHD
+67 NNKEFDD
-74 NRMRSLVWEYANRVR
+74 NRTRNLVWEYANLVR
-89 GKMDAIEGSARF
+89 GKVETTEGMALF
-101 VALLHLRKAASE
+101 ITLLHLRKAANE
-113 YGLEVQWQ
+113 YGLETQWQ
-121 TLVDGGEKESW
+121 TLIDGGDRGSW
-132 VSYVDAIETIEREME
+132 LSYLDAVDAVE
-147 HLLSNYVV
+147 HEAGHALSNHVV
-155 DYVRDLVESDDI
+155 TYARGLVESVSVEI
-167 ETIQDDVALVDAIDL
+167 IRVVVALVNAINL
-182 SNIMDAADMVIDAM
+182 SKIMTAVDMVIDAM
-196 WNNRQVYLGDNGSPL
+196 GNGRQAYLGDNGSPL
-211 YHVMAEMANTWAKT
+211 YRLMAEMANVWAKI
-225 CSEPNPTF
+225 CPNPDPTF

-241 FVAMRVASRNPQY
+241 FVAMQVALHNPQY

-259 DINSVAAVIAQARFF
+259 DINSLAAVIAQARFF
-274 LQFGKS
+274 LQFGKN

-287 NDLVRNDPF
+287 NDLIRNDPF
-296 PDLKCNL
+296 PGLKCNL

-309 MGLSASSD
+309 RGLSASAD

-323 RWAYAA
+323 RWAYDA
-329 SNGGGRRPAFPSETA
+329 SNGAGRRPAFPSETA

-352 LGEAG
+352 LDGAG

-411 VEGRNQVH
+411 VEGRNHVH
-419 LIDCASTTEEVAHEG
+419 LIDCASATEGMAQEG

-450 YRWMDVAC
+450 YRWVDVEC
-458 AEILAEDN
+458 ANILADEN
-466 VSLAPDKWI
+466 I
-475 KPIFHLGEAGR
+475 
-486 AFVALRPSF
+486 
-495 TTGRSFANLRRR
+495 
-507 MVADGVVEAIV
+507 
-518 SLPRRQLRD
+518 
-527 TSIPIDIW
+527 
-535 VLSKVEGRNQVH
+535 
-547 LIDCASTTE
+547 
-556 EVAHE
+556 
-561 GLPVYLS
+561 
-568 EPLNGYADGKYR
+568 
-580 WMDVA
+580 
-585 CAEILAEDNVSLAPD
+585 SLAPD

-622 GIRQGLD
+622 EIRQGLGQV
-629 HIDDESNPLRDL
+629 DDESNSLRDL
-641 PDSLA
+641 PNSLT

-695 ASLTKSGNVGKRE
+695 ASLTKSR
-708 HITEPGD
+708 
-715 IVFRK
+715 
-720 LGSTHAAV
+720 
-728 DVEGG
+728 DV
-733 HRMSHTVLAL
+733 S
-743 RMKKSGNVGKREHI
+743 KREHI

-798 PESTHAAVDVEG
+798 PE
-810 GHRMSHTVLA
+810 
-820 LRMKG
+820 
-825 DNWIPEF
+825 F
-832 VAICLQAAWNQKD
+832 VAICLQAVWNQKD
-845 TPQNIAGR
+845 TPRNITGQ

-861 PVVSLEMQRKL
+861 PVVPLEMQRKL
-872 VEIQRAADELKRL
+872 VEIQRAADELKHL
-885 SAAAADYATTFC
+885 GAAAAAYATTFC

-903 AEEDWG
+903 AEEER

>member
-1 MSNGKQRRPAP
+1 MFNGKHRQSVQCS
-12 RNLFI
+12 LI
-17 NTTEIAQM
+17 VNTTEIAKM

-54 AFDYDRVSGWLRD
+54 AFDYDQVAEWLQA
-67 NNKEFHD
+67 NNKEFDD
-74 NRMRSLVWEYANRVR
+74 NRTRNLVWEYANLVR
-89 GKMDAIEGSARF
+89 GKVEPTEGMALF
-101 VALLHLRKAASE
+101 ITLLHLRKAAHE
-113 YGLEVQWQ
+113 YGLEAQWQ
-121 TLVDGGEKESW
+121 TLIGGGDRESW
-132 VSYVDAIETIEREME
+132 LSYLDAIDAVEHEAGHALSNHVVTYARGFVESVSVETI
-147 HLLSNYVV
+147 
-155 DYVRDLVESDDI
+155 RDA
-167 ETIQDDVALVDAIDL
+167 VALVNAINL
-182 SNIMDAADMVIDAM
+182 SKIMTAADMVIDAM
-196 WNNRQVYLGDNGSPL
+196 GNGRQAYLGDNGSPL
-211 YHVMAEMANTWAKT
+211 YRLMAEMANAWAKI
-225 CSEPNPTF
+225 CPNPDPTF

-241 FVAMRVASRNPQY
+241 FVAMQVALHDPQY

-259 DINSVAAVIAQARFF
+259 DINSLAAVIAQARFF
-274 LQFGKS
+274 LQFGKN

-287 NDLVRNDPF
+287 NDLIHNDPF

-323 RWAYAA
+323 RWAYDA
-329 SNGGGRRPAFPSETA
+329 SNGAGRRPAFPSETA

-352 LGEAG
+352 LDEEG

-411 VEGRNQVH
+411 VEGRNHVH
-419 LIDCASTTEEVAHEG
+419 LIDCASATEEVAQEG
-434 LPVYLS
+434 LPAYLS
-440 EPLNGYADGK
+440 RPLNGYSNGK
-450 YRWMDVAC
+450 YRWMDVEC
-458 AEILAEDN
+458 ADILADEN
-466 VSLAPDKWI
+466 ISLAPNRWI
-475 KPIFHLGEAGR
+475 KP
-486 AFVALRPSF
+486 
-495 TTGRSFANLRRR
+495 
-507 MVADGVVEAIV
+507 
-518 SLPRRQLRD
+518 Q
-527 TSIPIDIW
+527 
-535 VLSKVEGRNQVH
+535 
-547 LIDCASTTE
+547 
-556 EVAHE
+556 
-561 GLPVYLS
+561 
-568 EPLNGYADGKYR
+568 
-580 WMDVA
+580 
-585 CAEILAEDNVSLAPD
+585 
-600 KWIKPEGMNPKN
+600 GMSPKN
-612 ICLESTEEIS
+612 ICFESSAEIS
-622 GIRQGLD
+622 EIRQRLD
-629 HIDDESNPLRDL
+629 QVDDESNPLRDL
-641 PDSLA
+641 PNSLA

-670 NTQSVGRDAVYQED
+670 NTQSVGRDSVYQED
-684 VITPQILSEGM
+684 VITPQILSEDM

-743 RMKKSGNVGKREHI
+743 RMK
-757 TEPGDIVFR
+757 GD
-766 KLGSTHAAVDV
+766 D
-777 EGGHRMSHT
+777 
-786 VLALRMKGDNWI
+786 
-798 PESTHAAVDVEG
+798 
-810 GHRMSHTVLA
+810 
-820 LRMKG
+820 
-825 DNWIPEF
+825 WIPEF
-832 VAICLQAAWNQKD
+832 VAVCLQAAWNQKD

>member
-1 MSNGKQRRPAP
+1 MFNGKHCQSVQCS
-12 RNLFI
+12 LI
-17 NTTEIAQM
+17 VNTTEIAKM

-54 AFDYDRVSGWLRD
+54 AFDYDRVAEWLQD
-67 NNKEFHD
+67 NNKEFDD
-74 NRMRSLVWEYANRVR
+74 NRTRNLIWEYANLVR
-89 GKMDAIEGSARF
+89 GKVEVTEGMALF
-101 VALLHLRKAASE
+101 VALLHLRKAANE
-113 YGLEVQWQ
+113 YGLEAQWQ
-121 TLVDGGEKESW
+121 TLIVDGDRESW
-132 VSYVDAIETIEREME
+132 LSYLDAIDAVE
-147 HLLSNYVV
+147 HEAGHALSNHVV
-155 DYVRDLVESDDI
+155 TYARGLVESVSV
-167 ETIQDDVALVDAIDL
+167 ETIRDAVALVNAINL
-182 SNIMDAADMVIDAM
+182 SKIMTAADMVIDAM
-196 WNNRQVYLGDNGSPL
+196 GNGRQAYLGDNGSPL
-211 YHVMAEMANTWAKT
+211 YRLMAEMANAWAKT
-225 CSEPNPTF
+225 CPNPDPTF

-241 FVAMRVASRNPQY
+241 FVAMQVALHNPQY

-259 DINSVAAVIAQARFF
+259 DINSFAAVIAQARFF
-274 LQFGKS
+274 LQFGKN

-287 NDLVRNDPF
+287 NDLIHNDPF

-323 RWAYAA
+323 RWAYDA

-352 LGEAG
+352 LDGAG

-411 VEGRNQVH
+411 GEGRNHVH
-419 LIDCASTTEEVAHEG
+419 LIDCASATEDVAQQG
-434 LPVYLS
+434 LPAYLS
-440 EPLNGYADGK
+440 EPLNGYSDGK
-450 YRWMDVAC
+450 YRWMDVEC
-458 AEILAEDN
+458 ADILADEN
-466 VSLAPDKWI
+466 ISLAPNRWI
-475 KPIFHLGEAGR
+475 KP
-486 AFVALRPSF
+486 
-495 TTGRSFANLRRR
+495 
-507 MVADGVVEAIV
+507 
-518 SLPRRQLRD
+518 Q
-527 TSIPIDIW
+527 
-535 VLSKVEGRNQVH
+535 
-547 LIDCASTTE
+547 
-556 EVAHE
+556 
-561 GLPVYLS
+561 
-568 EPLNGYADGKYR
+568 
-580 WMDVA
+580 
-585 CAEILAEDNVSLAPD
+585 
-600 KWIKPEGMNPKN
+600 GMSPKN
-612 ICLESTEEIS
+612 ICFESSAEIS
-622 GIRQGLD
+622 EIRQRLD
-629 HIDDESNPLRDL
+629 QVDDESNPLRDL
-641 PDSLA
+641 PNSLT

-670 NTQSVGRDAVYQED
+670 NTQSVGRDSVYQED

-743 RMKKSGNVGKREHI
+743 RMK
-757 TEPGDIVFR
+757 
-766 KLGSTHAAVDV
+766 
-777 EGGHRMSHT
+777 
-786 VLALRMKGDNWI
+786 
-798 PESTHAAVDVEG
+798 
-810 GHRMSHTVLA
+810 
-820 LRMKG
+820 G

-845 TPQNIAGR
+845 TPRNIAGQ

-861 PVVSLEMQRKL
+861 PVVPLEMQRKL

-885 SAAAADYATTFC
+885 SAAAVGYATTLC

-903 AEEDWG
+903 AEEGNDPPR

>member
-1 MSNGKQRRPAP
+1 MFNGKHRQSVQCS
-12 RNLFI
+12 LI
-17 NTTEIAQM
+17 VNTTEIAKM

-54 AFDYDRVSGWLRD
+54 AFDYDQVAEWLQA
-67 NNKEFHD
+67 NNKEFDD
-74 NRMRSLVWEYANRVR
+74 NRTRNLVWEYANLVR
-89 GKMDAIEGSARF
+89 GKVEPTEGMALF
-101 VALLHLRKAASE
+101 ITLLHLRKAAHE
-113 YGLEVQWQ
+113 YGLEAQWQ
-121 TLVDGGEKESW
+121 TLIGGGDRESW
-132 VSYVDAIETIEREME
+132 LSYLDAIDAVEHEAGHALSNHVVTYARGFVESVSVETI
-147 HLLSNYVV
+147 
-155 DYVRDLVESDDI
+155 RDA
-167 ETIQDDVALVDAIDL
+167 VALVNAINL
-182 SNIMDAADMVIDAM
+182 SKIMTAADMVIDAM
-196 WNNRQVYLGDNGSPL
+196 GNGRQAYLGDNGSPL
-211 YHVMAEMANTWAKT
+211 YRLMAEMANAWAKT
-225 CSEPNPTF
+225 CPNPDPTF

-241 FVAMRVASRNPQY
+241 FVAMQVALHDPQY

-259 DINSVAAVIAQARFF
+259 DINSLAAVIAQARFF
-274 LQFGKS
+274 LQFGKN

-287 NDLVRNDPF
+287 NDLIHNDPF

-323 RWAYAA
+323 RWAYDA
-329 SNGGGRRPAFPSETA
+329 SNGAGRRPAFPSETA

-352 LGEAG
+352 LDEEG

-411 VEGRNQVH
+411 VEGRNHVH
-419 LIDCASTTEEVAHEG
+419 LIDCASATEEVAQEG
-434 LPVYLS
+434 LPAYLS
-440 EPLNGYADGK
+440 RPLNGYSNGK
-450 YRWMDVAC
+450 YRWMDVEC
-458 AEILAEDN
+458 ADILADEN
-466 VSLAPDKWI
+466 ISLAPNRWI
-475 KPIFHLGEAGR
+475 KP
-486 AFVALRPSF
+486 
-495 TTGRSFANLRRR
+495 
-507 MVADGVVEAIV
+507 
-518 SLPRRQLRD
+518 Q
-527 TSIPIDIW
+527 
-535 VLSKVEGRNQVH
+535 
-547 LIDCASTTE
+547 
-556 EVAHE
+556 
-561 GLPVYLS
+561 
-568 EPLNGYADGKYR
+568 
-580 WMDVA
+580 
-585 CAEILAEDNVSLAPD
+585 
-600 KWIKPEGMNPKN
+600 GMSPKN
-612 ICLESTEEIS
+612 ICFESSAEIS
-622 GIRQGLD
+622 EIRQRLGQV
-629 HIDDESNPLRDL
+629 DDESNPLRDL
-641 PDSLA
+641 PNSLA

-670 NTQSVGRDAVYQED
+670 NTQSVGRDSVYQED
-684 VITPQILSEGM
+684 VITPQILSEDM
-695 ASLTKSGNVGKRE
+695 ASLT
-708 HITEPGD
+708 
-715 IVFRK
+715 
-720 LGSTHAAV
+720 
-728 DVEGG
+728 
-733 HRMSHTVLAL
+733 
-743 RMKKSGNVGKREHI
+743 KSGNVGKREHI

-798 PESTHAAVDVEG
+798 PE
-810 GHRMSHTVLA
+810 
-820 LRMKG
+820 
-825 DNWIPEF
+825 F

-845 TPQNIAGR
+845 TPRNIAGQ

-861 PVVSLEMQRKL
+861 PVVPLEMQRKL

>member
-1 MSNGKQRRPAP
+1 MELIENGVFDLHVFSFRVFYIKKNENIVFGRRVTTVIKELDMSNGKQQRSAH
-12 RNLFI
+12 RNPLI

-45 PVGTKDGKP
+45 PVSTKDGKP
-54 AFDYDRVSGWLRD
+54 AFDYDQVARWLRD
-67 NNKEFHD
+67 NDKEFRD
-74 NRMRSLVWEYANRVR
+74 SRVRSLVWEYANQVR
-89 GKMDAIEGSARF
+89 GKMDAIEGGARF

-121 TLVDGGEKESW
+121 TLVDDGDEESW
-132 VSYVDAIETIEREME
+132 VSYVDAIETIERETK

-155 DYVRDLVESDDI
+155 DYVRSLIKSDDI
-167 ETIQDDVALVDAIDL
+167 ETIQDNVSLVDAIDL
-182 SNIMDAADMVIDAM
+182 PNIMDAADMVIDAM
-196 WNNRQVYLGDNGSPL
+196 WNNRQVYLGDNDSPL
-211 YHVMAEMANTWAKT
+211 YHVMAEMANAWAKT

-241 FVAMRVASRNPQY
+241 FVAMRVALRNPQY

-259 DINSVAAVIAQARFF
+259 DINSFAAVIAQARFF
-274 LQFGKS
+274 LQFGKN

-287 NDLVRNDPF
+287 NDLIHNDPF

-323 RWAYAA
+323 RWAYDA

-344 FLQDCIFH
+344 FLQDCVFH
-352 LGEAG
+352 LDGVG

-411 VEGRNQVH
+411 VEGRNHVH
-419 LIDCASTTEEVAHEG
+419 LIDCASATEEVVQQG
-434 LPVYLS
+434 LPVYLA

-450 YRWMDVAC
+450 YRWMDVEGAD
-458 AEILAEDN
+458 ILADEN
-466 VSLAPDKWI
+466 ISLAPN
-475 KPIFHLGEAGR
+475 R
-486 AFVALRPSF
+486 
-495 TTGRSFANLRRR
+495 
-507 MVADGVVEAIV
+507 
-518 SLPRRQLRD
+518 
-527 TSIPIDIW
+527 
-535 VLSKVEGRNQVH
+535 
-547 LIDCASTTE
+547 
-556 EVAHE
+556 
-561 GLPVYLS
+561 
-568 EPLNGYADGKYR
+568 
-580 WMDVA
+580 
-585 CAEILAEDNVSLAPD
+585 
-600 KWIKPEGMNPKN
+600 WIKPEGMNPKN

-622 GIRQGLD
+622 QIRQGLD
-629 HIDDESNPLRDL
+629 QVDDESNPLRDL
-641 PDSLA
+641 PNSLA
-646 NMKESRVFTLREL
+646 NMKESRIFTLREL

-695 ASLTKSGNVGKRE
+695 ASLTKSR
-708 HITEPGD
+708 D
-715 IVFRK
+715 
-720 LGSTHAAV
+720 
-728 DVEGG
+728 
-733 HRMSHTVLAL
+733 
-743 RMKKSGNVGKREHI
+743 VGKREHI

-798 PESTHAAVDVEG
+798 PE
-810 GHRMSHTVLA
+810 
-820 LRMKG
+820 
-825 DNWIPEF
+825 F
-832 VAICLQAAWNQKD
+832 VAICLQAVWNQKD
-845 TPQNIAGR
+845 TPRNISGQ
-853 IDPLDMEL
+853 IDPFDMEL
-861 PVVSLEMQRKL
+861 PVVPLEMQRKL
-872 VEIQRAADELKRL
+872 VEIQRAADELKHL
-885 SAAAADYATTFC
+885 SAAAADYVTTFC

-903 AEEDWG
+903 AEEER

>member
-1 MSNGKQRRPAP
+1 MPNGKHRQSVQ
-12 RNLFI
+12 RNLI
-17 NTTEIAQM
+17 VNTTEIAKM

-54 AFDYDRVSGWLRD
+54 TFDYDQVAEWLQA
-67 NNKEFHD
+67 NNKEFDD
-74 NRMRSLVWEYANRVR
+74 NRTRNLVWEYANLVR
-89 GKMDAIEGSARF
+89 GKVEVTEGMALF
-101 VALLHLRKAASE
+101 IALLHLRKAANE
-113 YGLEVQWQ
+113 YGLETQWQ
-121 TLVDGGEKESW
+121 TLIDGGDRGSW
-132 VSYVDAIETIEREME
+132 LSYLDAIDAVE
-147 HLLSNYVV
+147 HEAGHALSNYVIA
-155 DYVRDLVESDDI
+155 YARGLVESDSI
-167 ETIQDDVALVDAIDL
+167 ETVRDAVSLVDTIDL
-182 SNIMDAADMVIDAM
+182 SKIMTAANMVIDSM
-196 WNNRQVYLGDNGSPL
+196 GNDRQAYLGDNSSPL
-211 YHVMAEMANTWAKT
+211 YRLMAEMANAWAKT
-225 CSEPNPTF
+225 CPDTNPTF

-241 FVAMRVASRNPQY
+241 FVAMQVALHNPQY

-259 DINSVAAVIAQARFF
+259 DINSLAAVVAQARFF
-274 LQFGKS
+274 LQFGKN

-287 NDLVRNDPF
+287 NDLIHNDPF

-323 RWAYAA
+323 RWAYDA

-352 LGEAG
+352 LDEEG

-398 DTSIPIDIWVLSK
+398 DTTIPIDIWVLSK
-411 VEGRNQVH
+411 VEERNHVH
-419 LIDCASTTEEVAHEG
+419 LIDCVSATEEVAQEG
-434 LPVYLS
+434 LSVYLS
-440 EPLNGYADGK
+440 EPLNGY
-450 YRWMDVAC
+450 V
-458 AEILAEDN
+458 
-466 VSLAPDKWI
+466 
-475 KPIFHLGEAGR
+475 
-486 AFVALRPSF
+486 
-495 TTGRSFANLRRR
+495 
-507 MVADGVVEAIV
+507 
-518 SLPRRQLRD
+518 
-527 TSIPIDIW
+527 
-535 VLSKVEGRNQVH
+535 
-547 LIDCASTTE
+547 
-556 EVAHE
+556 
-561 GLPVYLS
+561 
-568 EPLNGYADGKYR
+568 DGKYR

-641 PDSLA
+641 RDSLA

-695 ASLTKSGNVGKRE
+695 ASLTKSR
-708 HITEPGD
+708 D
-715 IVFRK
+715 
-720 LGSTHAAV
+720 
-728 DVEGG
+728 
-733 HRMSHTVLAL
+733 
-743 RMKKSGNVGKREHI
+743 VGKREHI

-798 PESTHAAVDVEG
+798 PE
-810 GHRMSHTVLA
+810 
-820 LRMKG
+820 
-825 DNWIPEF
+825 F

-845 TPQNIAGR
+845 TPRNIAGQ

-861 PVVSLEMQRKL
+861 PVVPLEMQRKL
-872 VEIQRAADELKRL
+872 VEIQRAADELKHL

-903 AEEDWG
+903 AEEGDDPPR

>member
-1 MSNGKQRRPAP
+1 MSNGKHRQSVQ
-12 RNLFI
+12 RNLI
-17 NTTEIAQM
+17 VNTTEIAKM

-54 AFDYDRVSGWLRD
+54 AFDYDQVAEWLQA
-67 NNKEFHD
+67 NNKEFDD
-74 NRMRSLVWEYANRVR
+74 NRTRNLVWEYANLVR
-89 GKMDAIEGSARF
+89 GKVEVTEGMTLF
-101 VALLHLRKAASE
+101 IALLHLRKAAHE
-113 YGLEVQWQ
+113 YGLETQWQ
-121 TLVDGGEKESW
+121 TLIGGGDRESW
-132 VSYVDAIETIEREME
+132 LSYLDAIDAVE
-147 HLLSNYVV
+147 HEAGHALSNHVV
-155 DYVRDLVESDDI
+155 TYARGLVESVSV
-167 ETIQDDVALVDAIDL
+167 ETIRDAVALVNAINL
-182 SNIMDAADMVIDAM
+182 SKIMTAADMVIDAM
-196 WNNRQVYLGDNGSPL
+196 GNGRQAYLGDNGSPL
-211 YHVMAEMANTWAKT
+211 YRLMAEMANAWAKT
-225 CSEPNPTF
+225 CPNPNPMF

-241 FVAMRVASRNPQY
+241 FVAMQVALHNPQY
-254 RFALA
+254 RFELA
-259 DINSVAAVIAQARFF
+259 DINSLAAVIAQARFF
-274 LQFGKS
+274 LQFGKN

-287 NDLVRNDPF
+287 NDLIRNDPF

-323 RWAYAA
+323 RWAYDA

-352 LGEAG
+352 LDEEG

-411 VEGRNQVH
+411 VEERNHVH
-419 LIDCASTTEEVAHEG
+419 LIDCASATEEVA
-434 LPVYLS
+434 
-440 EPLNGYADGK
+440 
-450 YRWMDVAC
+450 
-458 AEILAEDN
+458 
-466 VSLAPDKWI
+466 
-475 KPIFHLGEAGR
+475 
-486 AFVALRPSF
+486 
-495 TTGRSFANLRRR
+495 
-507 MVADGVVEAIV
+507 
-518 SLPRRQLRD
+518 Q
-527 TSIPIDIW
+527 
-535 VLSKVEGRNQVH
+535 
-547 LIDCASTTE
+547 
-556 EVAHE
+556 E

-600 KWIKPEGMNPKN
+600 KWIKPEGVNPKN

-622 GIRQGLD
+622 QIRQGLD
-629 HIDDESNPLRDL
+629 QIDDESNPLRDL
-641 PDSLA
+641 PNSLA
-646 NMKESRVFTLREL
+646 NMKESRIFTLREL

-684 VITPQILSEGM
+684 VITPKVLSEGM
-695 ASLTKSGNVGKRE
+695 ASLTKSADVGKRE
-708 HITEPGD
+708 HVTEPGD

-720 LGSTHAAV
+720 LG
-728 DVEGG
+728 
-733 HRMSHTVLAL
+733 
-743 RMKKSGNVGKREHI
+743 
-757 TEPGDIVFR
+757 
-766 KLGSTHAAVDV
+766 
-777 EGGHRMSHT
+777 
-786 VLALRMKGDNWI
+786 
-798 PESTHAAVDVEG
+798 STHAAVDVEG

-845 TPQNIAGR
+845 TPRNIAGQ

-861 PVVSLEMQRKL
+861 PVVPLEMQRKL
-872 VEIQRAADELKRL
+872 VEIQRAADELKHL
-885 SAAAADYATTFC
+885 SAAAVGYAATFC

-903 AEEDWG
+903 AEEGNDPPR

>member
-1 MSNGKQRRPAP
+1 MSNGKQQRSAH
-12 RNLFI
+12 RNPLI

-45 PVGTKDGKP
+45 PVSTKDGKP
-54 AFDYDRVSGWLRD
+54 AFDYDQVARWLRD
-67 NNKEFHD
+67 NDKEFRD
-74 NRMRSLVWEYANRVR
+74 SRVRSLVWEYANQVR
-89 GKMDAIEGSARF
+89 GKMDAIEGGARF

-121 TLVDGGEKESW
+121 TLVDDGDEESW
-132 VSYVDAIETIEREME
+132 VSYVDAIETIERETK

-155 DYVRDLVESDDI
+155 DYVRSLIKSDDI
-167 ETIQDDVALVDAIDL
+167 ETIQDNVSLVDAIDL
-182 SNIMDAADMVIDAM
+182 PNIMDAADMVIDAM
-196 WNNRQVYLGDNGSPL
+196 WNNRQVYLGDNDSPL
-211 YHVMAEMANTWAKT
+211 YHVMAEMANAWAKT

-241 FVAMRVASRNPQY
+241 FVAMQVALHNPQY

-259 DINSVAAVIAQARFF
+259 DINSLAAVIAQARFF
-274 LQFGKS
+274 LQFGKN

-287 NDLVRNDPF
+287 NDLIRNDPF
-296 PDLKCNL
+296 PGLKCNL

-309 MGLSASSD
+309 RGLSASAD

-323 RWAYAA
+323 RWAYDA
-329 SNGGGRRPAFPSETA
+329 SNGAGRRPAFPSETA

-352 LGEAG
+352 LDGAG

-411 VEGRNQVH
+411 VEGRNHVH
-419 LIDCASTTEEVAHEG
+419 LIDCASATEGMAQEG

-450 YRWMDVAC
+450 YRWVDVEC
-458 AEILAEDN
+458 ANILADEN
-466 VSLAPDKWI
+466 I
-475 KPIFHLGEAGR
+475 
-486 AFVALRPSF
+486 
-495 TTGRSFANLRRR
+495 
-507 MVADGVVEAIV
+507 
-518 SLPRRQLRD
+518 
-527 TSIPIDIW
+527 
-535 VLSKVEGRNQVH
+535 
-547 LIDCASTTE
+547 
-556 EVAHE
+556 
-561 GLPVYLS
+561 
-568 EPLNGYADGKYR
+568 
-580 WMDVA
+580 
-585 CAEILAEDNVSLAPD
+585 SLAPD

-622 GIRQGLD
+622 EIRQGLGQV
-629 HIDDESNPLRDL
+629 DDESNPLRDL
-641 PDSLA
+641 PNSLT

-695 ASLTKSGNVGKRE
+695 ASLTKSR
-708 HITEPGD
+708 
-715 IVFRK
+715 
-720 LGSTHAAV
+720 
-728 DVEGG
+728 DV
-733 HRMSHTVLAL
+733 S
-743 RMKKSGNVGKREHI
+743 KREHI

-798 PESTHAAVDVEG
+798 PE
-810 GHRMSHTVLA
+810 
-820 LRMKG
+820 
-825 DNWIPEF
+825 F
-832 VAICLQAAWNQKD
+832 VAICLQAVWNQKD
-845 TPQNIAGR
+845 TPRNITGQ

-861 PVVSLEMQRKL
+861 PVVPLEMQRKL
-872 VEIQRAADELKRL
+872 VEIQRAADELKHL
-885 SAAAADYATTFC
+885 GAAAAAYATTFC

-903 AEEDWG
+903 AEEER

>member
-1 MSNGKQRRPAP
+1 MSNGKHRQSVQ
-12 RNLFI
+12 RNLI
-17 NTTEIAQM
+17 VNTTEIAKM
-25 ANVSVSTV
+25 SNVSVSTV

-54 AFDYDRVSGWLRD
+54 AFDYDQVAEWLQA
-67 NNKEFHD
+67 NNKEFDD
-74 NRMRSLVWEYANRVR
+74 NRTRNLVWEYANLVR
-89 GKMDAIEGSARF
+89 GKVEATEGMALF
-101 VALLHLRKAASE
+101 IALLHLRKAANE
-113 YGLEVQWQ
+113 YGLETQWQ
-121 TLVDGGEKESW
+121 TLIDGGDRGSW
-132 VSYVDAIETIEREME
+132 LSYLDAVDAVEHEAGHALSNHVIAYARGLVENDSIETA
-147 HLLSNYVV
+147 
-155 DYVRDLVESDDI
+155 RDAVP
-167 ETIQDDVALVDAIDL
+167 LVDTINL
-182 SNIMDAADMVIDAM
+182 SKIMTAANMVIDSMGNDWQA
-196 WNNRQVYLGDNGSPL
+196 YLGDNGSPL
-211 YHVMAEMANTWAKT
+211 YRLMAEMANAWAKT
-225 CSEPNPTF
+225 CPDTNPTF

-241 FVAMRVASRNPQY
+241 FIAIQVALRDPQY

-259 DINSVAAVIAQARFF
+259 DINSLAAVIAQARFF
-274 LQFGKS
+274 LQFGKN

-287 NDLVRNDPF
+287 NDLIHNDPF

-323 RWAYAA
+323 RWAYDA

-352 LGEAG
+352 LDEEG

-369 GRSFANLRRRMVADG
+369 GRSFVNLRRRMVADG

-411 VEGRNQVH
+411 VEGRNHVH
-419 LIDCASTTEEVAHEG
+419 LIDCASATEEVAQEG
-434 LPVYLS
+434 LPAYLS
-440 EPLNGYADGK
+440 
-450 YRWMDVAC
+450 R
-458 AEILAEDN
+458 
-466 VSLAPDKWI
+466 
-475 KPIFHLGEAGR
+475 
-486 AFVALRPSF
+486 
-495 TTGRSFANLRRR
+495 
-507 MVADGVVEAIV
+507 
-518 SLPRRQLRD
+518 
-527 TSIPIDIW
+527 
-535 VLSKVEGRNQVH
+535 
-547 LIDCASTTE
+547 
-556 EVAHE
+556 
-561 GLPVYLS
+561 
-568 EPLNGYADGKYR
+568 PLNGYADGKYR

-622 GIRQGLD
+622 EIRQGLD
-629 HIDDESNPLRDL
+629 QIDDESNPLRDL
-641 PDSLA
+641 PNSLA

-684 VITPQILSEGM
+684 VITPKVLSEGM
-695 ASLTKSGNVGKRE
+695 ASLVKSEDIGKRE
-708 HITEPGD
+708 H
-715 IVFRK
+715 V
-720 LGSTHAAV
+720 
-728 DVEGG
+728 
-733 HRMSHTVLAL
+733 
-743 RMKKSGNVGKREHI
+743 

-798 PESTHAAVDVEG
+798 PD
-810 GHRMSHTVLA
+810 
-820 LRMKG
+820 
-825 DNWIPEF
+825 F

-845 TPQNIAGR
+845 TPRNIAGQ

-861 PVVSLEMQRKL
+861 PVVPLEMQRKL
-872 VEIQRAADELKRL
+872 VEIQRAADELKHL
-885 SAAAADYATTFC
+885 SAAATDYATTFC

-903 AEEDWG
+903 AEEER

>member
-54 AFDYDRVSGWLRD
+54 TFDYDQVAEWLQA
-67 NNKEFHD
+67 NNKEFDD
-74 NRMRSLVWEYANRVR
+74 NRTRNLVWEYANLVR
-89 GKMDAIEGSARF
+89 GKVEVTEGMALF
-101 VALLHLRKAASE
+101 IALLHLRKAANE
-113 YGLEVQWQ
+113 YGLETQWQ
-121 TLVDGGEKESW
+121 TLIDGGDRGSW
-132 VSYVDAIETIEREME
+132 LSYLDAIDAVE
-147 HLLSNYVV
+147 HEAGHALSNYVIA
-155 DYVRDLVESDDI
+155 YARGLVESDSI
-167 ETIQDDVALVDAIDL
+167 ETVRDAVSLVDTINL
-182 SNIMDAADMVIDAM
+182 SKIMTAANMVIDSM
-196 WNNRQVYLGDNGSPL
+196 GNDRQAYLGDNSSPL
-211 YHVMAEMANTWAKT
+211 YRLMAEMANAWAKT
-225 CSEPNPTF
+225 CPDTNPTF

-241 FVAMRVASRNPQY
+241 FIAMQVALHDPQY

-259 DINSVAAVIAQARFF
+259 DINSLAAVVAQARFF
-274 LQFGKS
+274 LQFGKN

-287 NDLVRNDPF
+287 NDLIHNDPF

-323 RWAYAA
+323 RWAYDA

-352 LGEAG
+352 LDEEG

-398 DTSIPIDIWVLSK
+398 DTTIPIDIWVLSK
-411 VEGRNQVH
+411 VEERNHVH
-419 LIDCASTTEEVAHEG
+419 LIDCVSATEEVAQEG

-440 EPLNGYADGK
+440 EPLNGY
-450 YRWMDVAC
+450 V
-458 AEILAEDN
+458 
-466 VSLAPDKWI
+466 
-475 KPIFHLGEAGR
+475 
-486 AFVALRPSF
+486 
-495 TTGRSFANLRRR
+495 
-507 MVADGVVEAIV
+507 
-518 SLPRRQLRD
+518 
-527 TSIPIDIW
+527 
-535 VLSKVEGRNQVH
+535 
-547 LIDCASTTE
+547 
-556 EVAHE
+556 
-561 GLPVYLS
+561 
-568 EPLNGYADGKYR
+568 DGKYR

-743 RMKKSGNVGKREHI
+743 RMK
-757 TEPGDIVFR
+757 
-766 KLGSTHAAVDV
+766 
-777 EGGHRMSHT
+777 
-786 VLALRMKGDNWI
+786 
-798 PESTHAAVDVEG
+798 
-810 GHRMSHTVLA
+810 
-820 LRMKG
+820 G

-845 TPQNIAGR
+845 TPRNIAGQ

-861 PVVSLEMQRKL
+861 PVVPLEMQRKL
-872 VEIQRAADELKRL
+872 VEIQRAADELKHL
-885 SAAAADYATTFC
+885 SAAAAGYAATLC

-903 AEEDWG
+903 AEEGKDRKIS

>member
-1 MSNGKQRRPAP
+1 MKVTENGVFNLRVFSFRVFYVKKNENMVFNRLVATIIKELDMSNGEQCRLAH
-12 RNLFI
+12 RNLLI

-54 AFDYDRVSGWLRD
+54 AFDYDQVSRWLRD

-74 NRMRSLVWEYANRVR
+74 NRIRSLVWEYANRVR
-89 GKMDAIEGSARF
+89 GKMGAIEGGAWF

-121 TLVDGGEKESW
+121 TLVDDGDKESW
-132 VSYVDAIETIEREME
+132 VSYVDAIETIERETK

-155 DYVRDLVESDDI
+155 DYVRDLVEGDDI
-167 ETIQDDVALVDAIDL
+167 ETIQDNVSLVDAIDL
-182 SNIMDAADMVIDAM
+182 PNIMEAADMVIDAM
-196 WNNRQVYLGDNGSPL
+196 WNNRQVYLGDNDSPL
-211 YHVMAEMANTWAKT
+211 YHVMAEMANAWAKT

-241 FVAMRVASRNPQY
+241 FVAMRVALRNPQY

-259 DINSVAAVIAQARFF
+259 DINSLAAVITQARFF
-274 LQFGKS
+274 LQFGKK
-280 ATETIVL
+280 ATETVVL
-287 NDLVRNDPF
+287 NDLVRKNPF
-296 PDLKCNL
+296 PDLKCSL

-309 MGLSASSD
+309 LGLSASSD
-317 TGVTDP
+317 ADVTDR
-323 RWAYAA
+323 RWKYDV
-329 SNGGGRRPAFPSETA
+329 SNGGSRQRAFSSEVA

-352 LGEAG
+352 LDREG
-357 RAFVALRPSFTT
+357 RAFIALRPSFTT
-369 GRSFANLRRRMVADG
+369 SRLLANLRRRMVADG
-384 VVEAIVSL
+384 VIEAIISL

-398 DTSIPIDIWVLSK
+398 DTSIPLDIWVLSHGTK
-411 VEGRNQVH
+411 QNRVH
-419 LIDCASTTEEVAHEG
+419 LIDCASATEEAPQEG
-434 LPVYLS
+434 LPVYLA

-450 YRWMDVAC
+450 YRWMDVEC
-458 AEILAEDN
+458 ADILADEN
-466 VSLAPDKWI
+466 I
-475 KPIFHLGEAGR
+475 
-486 AFVALRPSF
+486 
-495 TTGRSFANLRRR
+495 
-507 MVADGVVEAIV
+507 
-518 SLPRRQLRD
+518 
-527 TSIPIDIW
+527 
-535 VLSKVEGRNQVH
+535 
-547 LIDCASTTE
+547 
-556 EVAHE
+556 
-561 GLPVYLS
+561 
-568 EPLNGYADGKYR
+568 
-580 WMDVA
+580 
-585 CAEILAEDNVSLAPD
+585 SLAPD

-622 GIRQGLD
+622 EIRQRLGQV
-629 HIDDESNPLRDL
+629 DDESNPLRDL
-641 PDSLA
+641 PNSLT

-695 ASLTKSGNVGKRE
+695 ASLTKSR
-708 HITEPGD
+708 D
-715 IVFRK
+715 
-720 LGSTHAAV
+720 
-728 DVEGG
+728 
-733 HRMSHTVLAL
+733 
-743 RMKKSGNVGKREHI
+743 VGKREHI

-798 PESTHAAVDVEG
+798 PD
-810 GHRMSHTVLA
+810 
-820 LRMKG
+820 
-825 DNWIPEF
+825 F

-845 TPQNIAGR
+845 TPRNIAGQ

-861 PVVSLEMQRKL
+861 PVVPLEMQRKL
-872 VEIQRAADELKRL
+872 VEIQRAADELKHL
-885 SAAAADYATTFC
+885 SAAAVGYAATFC

-903 AEEDWG
+903 AEEGNDPPR